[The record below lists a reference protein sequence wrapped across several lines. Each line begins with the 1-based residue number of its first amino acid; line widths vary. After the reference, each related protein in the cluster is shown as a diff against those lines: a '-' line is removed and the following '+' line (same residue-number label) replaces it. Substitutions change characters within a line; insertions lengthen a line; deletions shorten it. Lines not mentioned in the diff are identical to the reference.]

1 MKKIWYL
8 LKCPEGS
15 ETDYVKECQE
25 FTKTKTMQDII
36 HFQYQRMLRYGGS
49 WHLENRTL
57 LPGCIFLSEK
67 RAVKLKECLKASLI
81 PCEISQ
87 LKSLCSE
94 ENLIEMSEG
103 VIKNGVPIVINGPL
117 KGRECLIRRI
127 DRHRRTAE
135 IEVVLAGKEAR
146 MVVGL
151 EIYEKQA

>member
-1 MKKIWYL
+1 MKVIWYL

-15 ETDYVKECQE
+15 ETDYVKECQ
-25 FTKTKTMQDII
+25 DII
-36 HFQYQRMLRYGGS
+36 RFRYQRMLRYGGS

-67 RAVKLKECLKASLI
+67 RAVKLKERLRTSLI

-103 VIKNGVPIVINGPL
+103 IIKNGVPIVINGPL

-127 DRHRRTAE
+127 DRHKRTAE
-135 IEVVLAGKEAR
+135 IEVLLAGKEAR
-146 MVVGL
+146 IVVGL
-151 EIYEKQA
+151 EICEKQM